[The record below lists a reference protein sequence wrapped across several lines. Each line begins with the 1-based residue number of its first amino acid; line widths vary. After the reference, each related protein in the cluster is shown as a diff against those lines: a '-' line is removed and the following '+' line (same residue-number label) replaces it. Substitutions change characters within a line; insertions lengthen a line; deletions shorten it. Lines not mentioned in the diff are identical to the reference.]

1 MVQTR
6 YKGDLVA
13 GALLVNESRKIV
25 RLMTEGLEDKEILDR
40 VLKDNLLQKRSP
52 VSGRRQ
58 AMLILNRLRQLPKP
72 FWTIVR
78 DGSHEQATQVLLCAA
93 IKYSPIL
100 GDFITRVISEHVR
113 TFKKTLSHRDW
124 DTFYEES
131 LDIDPTIDSWSDST
145 RSKVRQ
151 VSFLILAQAG
161 IIDST
166 RKKNILPFNLLPE
179 IRSLLREHKET
190 YVLSCLEVFE

>member
-13 GALLVNESRKIV
+13 GALLVNEGRKV
-25 RLMTEGLEDKEILDR
+25 VSLMMQGLKEKELLDK
-40 VLKDNLLQKRSP
+40 VLKDNLLQKRNP

-58 AMLILNRLRQLPKP
+58 AMLILNRLGQLPKP
-72 FWTIVR
+72 FWAIVR
-78 DGSHEQATQVLLCAA
+78 DGSHEQATQVLLCAS

-124 DTFYEES
+124 DTFYEEC
-131 LDIDPTIDSWSDST
+131 LNIDPAIDSWSDST
-145 RSKVRQ
+145 RYKVRQ
-151 VSFLILAQAG
+151 ISFLILAQAG

-166 RKKNILPFNLLPE
+166 RKKNILPFNLFPE

-190 YVLSCLEVFE
+190 YILSCLEVFE